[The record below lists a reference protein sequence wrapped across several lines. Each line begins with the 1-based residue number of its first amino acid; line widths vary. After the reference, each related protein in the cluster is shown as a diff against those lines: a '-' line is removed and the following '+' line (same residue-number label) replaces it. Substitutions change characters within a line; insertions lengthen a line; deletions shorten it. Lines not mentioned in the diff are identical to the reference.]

1 MSEGGISV
9 RDMDRRTYARLL
21 ATAVLATALAVAG
34 CSGGGHGTVGTTDTA
49 MGNGNPTGSM
59 PITPPAGTAALFQ
72 PLQGILPYPTDLYFA
87 GSTDG
92 TLNIQPANALMPNQ
106 ASINALDGFSTT
118 SVIRAR
124 FGGPIDPTSLTAGS
138 VIVVQVTIDNTTR
151 ATTGVVRPLVFGTDY
166 TAGLATDAGVG
177 NTIVEIRPLHPLVA
191 STGTTDNGYLVL
203 LTNGIKDSTGSPATA
218 DVDYANIKAALPT
231 CKSITD
237 NSLNGICMLTGAHL
251 QIAQGL
257 QINPADVVLSFSFS
271 TQSTV
276 DTLAALAATTTAK
289 PITVHSTGL
298 TTKQANALLFGH
310 ATIYVGTLSIPYY
323 LSRSAPLT
331 GYWQGGPSPLDASSH
346 NLTRF
351 NPLPIPTETIQIPLL
366 VTVPNAASAYMMAGG
381 AKPAAGWPVM
391 IFEHGIGRNRTDMLA
406 VADALADVG
415 FVTVSIDQPLH
426 GLTDPTNPLYATGA
440 NPLYAGLSLPATGS
454 IERTFDLDVVNNTT
468 GAAGADGKIDPSGT
482 SYINLASLLT
492 QRDNL
497 RESAADLI
505 TLTRSLSGMNLDTDP
520 AGDIDGT
527 RVHFVGHSLGGIV
540 GSVYLGV
547 MPSTDVGTATLAMPG
562 GVITQLLLDSPTFAP
577 RIVAGV
583 QAQGLQ
589 QGTTLFAQ
597 FFRDAQTAIDSGD
610 PINFM
615 AAAAA
620 KHPIHMIQVVGGG
633 AALPDQVVPNSA
645 TQRLIDAAGLTRIP
659 APMAPGPLISASGTP
674 PGHRAYVNFLV
685 GNHGSIIDPTQ
696 SPAATQ
702 EMQTEMVSFA
712 VGSPPAAPPGTLI
725 LIGNP
730 TVIQP

>member
-1 MSEGGISV
+1 
-9 RDMDRRTYARLL
+9 
-21 ATAVLATALAVAG
+21 
-34 CSGGGHGTVGTTDTA
+34 
-49 MGNGNPTGSM
+49 MGNGNPMGSM
-59 PITPPAGTAALFQ
+59 PITPAAGTAALFQ

-92 TLNIQPANALMPNQ
+92 TLNIEPANALMPNQ
-106 ASINALDGFSTT
+106 AAINALDGFSTT

-124 FGGPIDPTSLTAGS
+124 FGGPIDPTSLTASS
-138 VIVVQVTIDNTTR
+138 VIMVQVTIDNTTR

-177 NTIVEIRPLHPLVA
+177 NTILEIRPLHPLVP

-203 LTNGIKDSTGSPATA
+203 LTNGIKDSTGAAATA
-218 DVDYANIKAALPT
+218 DVDYANIKSALPT

-237 NSLNGICMLTGAHL
+237 TSLNGICMLTGAHL

-257 QINPADVVLSFSFS
+257 QINPANVVLSFSFS

-276 DTLAALAATTTAK
+276 DTLAAVAATTTAK
-289 PITVHSTGL
+289 PITVHDTGL

-310 ATIYVGTLSIPYY
+310 ANIYVGTLSIPYY

-331 GYWQGGPSPLDASSH
+331 GYWQGGPSALDASSH
-346 NLTRF
+346 YLTRF
-351 NPLPIPTETIQIPLL
+351 NPVPVATETIQIPIL
-366 VTVPNAASAYMMAGG
+366 VTVPNAASNYVAVLHQ
-381 AKPAAGWPVM
+381 AKPAAGWPAM

-426 GLTDPTNPLYATGA
+426 GLTDPTNPLYAAGA

-468 GAAGADGKIDPSGT
+468 GAAGPDGKIDPSGT
-482 SYINLASLLT
+482 SYINLSSLLT

-505 TLTRSLSGMNLDTDP
+505 TLTRSLSAMNLGANP

-527 RVHFVGHSLGGIV
+527 RIHFIGHSLGAIV
-540 GSVYLGV
+540 AGVYLGV
-547 MPSTDVGTATLAMPG
+547 TPSRDVRTATLAMPG
-562 GVITQLLLDSPTFAP
+562 GMITQLLLDSPTFAP
-577 RIVAGV
+577 RIIAGV

-610 PINFM
+610 PINFI
-615 AAAAA
+615 AAAAT
-620 KHPIHMIQVVGGG
+620 KHPIHLIQVVGGG
-633 AALPDQVVPNSA
+633 SSLPDQVVPNSA
-645 TQRLIDAAGLTRIP
+645 TQRLIDAAGLTRIT
-659 APMAPGPLISASGTP
+659 AAMGPGPVIAVGGTP
-674 PGHRAYVNFLV
+674 PGHRAYVNFIV
-685 GNHGSIIDPTQ
+685 GNHGSIIDPTG

-702 EMQTEMVSFA
+702 EMQTETVSFA
-712 VGSPPAAPPGTLI
+712 VGNPPAAPPGTLI

>member
-1 MSEGGISV
+1 MSRSV
-9 RDMDRRTYARLL
+9 SNMDRLIA
-21 ATAVLATALAVAG
+21 AAVLAVLLCLGG
-34 CSGGGHGTVGTTDTA
+34 CSGAGHGTVGATDPTS
-49 MGNGNPTGSM
+49 GNGNPGGAM

-92 TLNIQPANALMPNQ
+92 TLNIQPANALLPNQ
-106 ASINALDGFSTT
+106 AAINALDGFSTT
-118 SVIRAR
+118 AVIRAR

-151 ATTGVVRPLVFGTDY
+151 AATGVVRPLVFGTDY
-166 TAGLATDAGVG
+166 TAGVATDAGVG
-177 NTIVEIRPLHPLVA
+177 NTILEIRPSHPLVA

-203 LTNGIKDSTGSPATA
+203 LTNGIKDSTGAAATA
-218 DVDYANIKAALPT
+218 DVDYANIKSALPT

-257 QINPADVVLSFSFS
+257 GVNPANVVLSFSFS

-276 DTLAALAATTTAK
+276 DTLAAVAATATAK
-289 PITVHSTGL
+289 PITVHNTGL
-298 TTKQANALLFGH
+298 TTKQANAALFGH
-310 ATIYVGTLSIPYY
+310 ANIYVGTLTIPYY
-323 LSRSAPLT
+323 LSRTAPLT

-346 NLTRF
+346 SLTRF
-351 NPLPIPTETIQIPLL
+351 NPLPLATETIQIPLL
-366 VTVPNAASAYMMAGG
+366 VTVPNASATAGA
-381 AKPAAGWPVM
+381 AKPAGGWPAM
-391 IFEHGIGRNRTDMLA
+391 IFEHGIGRNRSDMLA
-406 VADALADVG
+406 VADGLADAG
-415 FVTVSIDQPLH
+415 FVTVAIDLPLH
-426 GLTDPTNPLYATGA
+426 GITDRTNPLYASGA

-468 GAAGADGKIDPSGT
+468 GAPGADGQIDASGS
-482 SYINLASLLT
+482 SYINLSSLLT

-505 TLTRSLSGMNLDTDP
+505 TLTHSVSAMNLDADP
-520 AGDIDGT
+520 AGDINGAQI
-527 RVHFVGHSLGGIV
+527 HFVGHSLGAIV
-540 GSVYLGV
+540 GGVYLGV
-547 MPSTDVGTATLAMPG
+547 TPSSAVGTGTLAMPG
-562 GVITQLLLDSPTFAP
+562 GLITQLLLDSPTFAP
-577 RIVAGV
+577 RIIAGV

-610 PINFM
+610 PINFI

-620 KHPIHMIQVVGGG
+620 GHPLHVIQVVGGG
-633 AALPDQVVPNSA
+633 SSLPDQVVPNSA
-645 TQRLIDAAGLTRIP
+645 TQRLIDVAGLTRIT
-659 APMAPGPLISASGTP
+659 AAMGPGLVTAAGGTP
-674 PGHRAYVNFLV
+674 PGHRAYVNFIV
-685 GNHGSIIDPTQ
+685 GNHGSIIDPTANQ
-696 SPAATQ
+696 FATA

-712 VGSPPAAPPGTLI
+712 AYPPAGTVI
-725 LIGNP
+725 KIVVP